1 MTGADPAA
9 PGAAV
14 LALASMHCRR
24 GAPRLAADELHSH
37 LQALTDWTQGDG
49 RITREFR
56 CDDYHQTIA
65 LVNAIAWIAH
75 REDHHPDLAVHYDR
89 CLVTYSTHDAGGVTI
104 NDVICAAKVER
115 LFA

>member
-1 MTGADPAA
+1 MTGAESPASA
-9 PGAAV
+9 TPV

-24 GAPRLAADELHSH
+24 GAPRLAADELASH
-37 LQALTDWTQGDG
+37 LRVLTGWTPGDG
-49 RITREFR
+49 RITKEFR
-56 CDDYHQTIA
+56 CDDYHATIA

-75 REDHHPDLAVHYDR
+75 REDHHPDLAVQYDR
-89 CLVTYSTHDAGGVTI
+89 CRVTYSTHDAGGVTI